1 MAIWRYAVSSAATSA
16 ALPDVTACASAEA
29 TAAGRLPG
37 SQAPLGEALFWG
49 LPCRLASA
57 ASAAAVS
64 AMSEALR
71 ERESVLQEPGMA
83 ALLFL
88 SRAPGVLLMAI

>member
-1 MAIWRYAVSSAATSA
+1 MAIWRCAVSSAAMSA
-16 ALPDVTACASAEA
+16 ALPDMTACASAEA

-49 LPCRLASA
+49 LPRRLASA

-71 ERESVLQEPGMA
+71 ERESVLQEPGPA
-83 ALLFL
+83 ALLLL